1 MRRFFSMKKLF
12 ALLLAALMLLTCAAC
27 AETAGDAGAIK
38 ISDLTA
44 NIDADGETMNLDLAG
59 LELVI
64 AGGQA
69 GETPAARVEIN
80 GNGSKL
86 FGLTVNLASDCI
98 LVGIDGVSKTFSV
111 QIPESATSVTNLDFS
126 SLDIDVDALLETIM
140 SGAQISQDGD
150 TTTISIPHTVITDAL
165 LQIAPALE
173 SLNLEG
179 FDLAQVTQE
188 LEQMKEAD
196 SGVAVEVVYTQ
207 NEANISGK
215 IGAFQVEE
223 GGQSD
228 VPAFEANF
236 ETNETSLSAT
246 VKIENAGTFGFSF
259 APEGESDE
267 TLRVTINLDTE
278 GAKGEISGLLSVTN
292 TEMTFEPLDA
302 ANAINVQEM
311 SAEDTEALQGELLTA
326 VGGLLGYFFGI
337 LGGAAA

>member
-86 FGLTVNLASDCI
+86 FGLTVNLASDYI
-98 LVGIDGVSKTFSV
+98 LVGIDGMSKTFSV

-150 TTTISIPHTVITDAL
+150 TTTISIPHTVITDVI
-165 LQIAPALE
+165 LQVVPAME
-173 SLNLEG
+173 SMNIEG
-179 FDLAQVTQE
+179 FDLEQVTQE
-188 LEQMKEAD
+188 LQEMKEAD
-196 SGVAVEVVYTQ
+196 SGVAIEVVYTE
-207 NEANISGK
+207 NEAGTSGK
-215 IGAFQVEE
+215 IGAFQVEN

-228 VPAFEANF
+228 VPAFTANF
-236 ETNETSLSAT
+236 EMDDASFSAS
-246 VKIENAGTFGFSF
+246 VEIEEAGTFGFSF
-259 APEGESDE
+259 APEGETGES
-267 TLRVTINLDTE
+267 LRVTINVDAE
-278 GAKGEISGLLSVTN
+278 GTKAEISGLVSVSEA
-292 TEMTFEPLDA
+292 EMTFDTLDA
-302 ANAINVQEM
+302 TNAINVAEM
-311 SAEDTEALQGELLTA
+311 TEEDTEAIQGELISAL
-326 VGGLLGYFFGI
+326 GGLLGYFFSVM
-337 LGGAAA
+337 GAAA

>member
-1 MRRFFSMKKLF
+1 MKKLF

-27 AETAGDAGAIK
+27 AEIAEPAAQSGAITLSG
-38 ISDLTA
+38 ITA
-44 NIDADGETMNLDLAG
+44 NIEATGETMNLDLAG
-59 LELVI
+59 LELII
-64 AGGQA
+64 AGGLA

-80 GNGSKL
+80 GNGDKL
-86 FGLTVNLASDCI
+86 FGLTVNLLGDRVVI
-98 LVGIDGVSKTFSV
+98 GIDGVSKTFYA
-111 QIPESATSVTNLDFS
+111 QMPEAATSAASLDFS
-126 SLDIDVDALLETIM
+126 SLNIDTDALMETIM
-140 SGAQISQDGD
+140 NGAQISQDGD